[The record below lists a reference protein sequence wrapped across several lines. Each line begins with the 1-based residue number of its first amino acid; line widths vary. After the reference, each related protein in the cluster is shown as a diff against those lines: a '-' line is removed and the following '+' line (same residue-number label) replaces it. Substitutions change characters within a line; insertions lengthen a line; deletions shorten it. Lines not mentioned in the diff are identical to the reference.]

1 LIQIKP
7 VDYDAVHI
15 IREKSCYAI
24 EKEIEVGYKR
34 ILVPVDGSRISTRG
48 IIEATKLAQAGGA
61 KVRLLHVID
70 EMVWTTA
77 IDSGAGTVSLIDSL
91 RDGGKQII
99 RNALAVAKRH
109 HAGVDT
115 RLIEEFGTRV
125 ADVIL
130 NEARKWRAD
139 LIVMGTHGRRGLDR
153 MLLGSDA
160 DRVIRRSSIPVL
172 LIPPAARRK

>member
-1 LIQIKP
+1 
-7 VDYDAVHI
+7 
-15 IREKSCYAI
+15 
-24 EKEIEVGYKR
+24 VGYKR

-61 KVRLLHVID
+61 RIRLLHVID
-70 EMVWTTA
+70 EMVWTNA

-91 RDGGKQII
+91 RDAGKTII

-115 RLIEEFGTRV
+115 VVVEEFGTRV

-130 NEARKWRAD
+130 SEAGKWRAD
-139 LIVMGTHGRRGLDR
+139 LIVMGTHGRRGLER

-160 DRVIRRSSIPVL
+160 DRVIRRSSVPVL
-172 LIPPAARRK
+172 LIPPATRRK

>member
-1 LIQIKP
+1 M
-7 VDYDAVHI
+7 
-15 IREKSCYAI
+15 
-24 EKEIEVGYKR
+24 GYKR
-34 ILVPVDGSRISTRG
+34 ILVPVDGSRISTHG

-61 KVRLLHVID
+61 RIRLLHVID
-70 EMVWTTA
+70 EMVWTNA

-91 RDGGKQII
+91 RDAGKTII

-115 RLIEEFGTRV
+115 VVIEEFGTRV

-139 LIVMGTHGRRGLDR
+139 LIVMGTHGRRGLER